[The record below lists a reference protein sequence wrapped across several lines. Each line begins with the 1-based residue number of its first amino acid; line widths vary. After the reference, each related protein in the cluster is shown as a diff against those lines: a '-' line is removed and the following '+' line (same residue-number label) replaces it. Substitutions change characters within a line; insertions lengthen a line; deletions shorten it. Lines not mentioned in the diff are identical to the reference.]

1 MLILLLEAQ
10 HEILTQRVDDIKGKV
25 GKLLAW
31 MEAAELTLR
40 SASQATEVAV
50 LGIHRSNV

>member
-10 HEILTQRVDDIKGKV
+10 HEILTQKVDDIKGKV

-31 MEAAELTLR
+31 METAKLTLR

-50 LGIHRSNV
+50 LGIHRSNA

>member
-1 MLILLLEAQ
+1 MLVLLLEAQ
-10 HEILTQRVDDIKGKV
+10 HEILMQSVDDIKGKV

-31 MEAAELTLR
+31 MEAGELMLC

-50 LGIHRSNV
+50 LGSH